1 MLLKATIDS
10 VQWLTLQGCA
20 LRGRDESVMSK
31 NHGNLIEMISLM
43 AKLNVEIND
52 VVLEKAPGNAKYTS
66 PMIQKDILHILA
78 TKVREKIRKEVG
90 NAKFCILVDE
100 AKDVSNKEQMAIVL
114 RFVDVQGFLQE
125 RFFEI
130 VHVKDTT
137 SLTLKKKI
145 SKVLT
150 RHNLHIRDLRGQG
163 YDGACNMR
171 GAFNG
176 LQALF
181 RNECEYAYYVHCF
194 AHRLQLA
201 LVATREQNFSEIG
214 RFFGEKSEIGR
225 PRKETAVEKSNGKK
239 SAKNRDK
246 SAKNR
251 RKIGKERFCQLL
263 SGRAVHARS
272 WRVGTDNIADLS
284 AKN

>member
-1 MLLKATIDS
+1 M
-10 VQWLTLQGCA
+10 
-20 LRGRDESVMSK
+20 RGRDESVMSK
-31 NHGNLIEMISLM
+31 NRGNLIEMISLM
-43 AKLNVEIND
+43 ANLNVEIND
-52 VVLEKAPGNAKYTS
+52 IVLEKASGNAKYTS

-78 TKVREKIRKEVG
+78 TKVREKICEEIG

-100 AKDVSNKEQMAIVL
+100 AKDASNKEHMAIVL
-114 RFVDVQGFLQE
+114 RFVNVQGLLQE

-163 YDGACNMR
+163 YDGASNMR

-181 RNECEYAYYVHCF
+181 RNECEYAYYVDCF
-194 AHRLQLA
+194 AHRL
-201 LVATREQNFSEIG
+201 
-214 RFFGEKSEIGR
+214 
-225 PRKETAVEKSNGKK
+225 
-239 SAKNRDK
+239 
-246 SAKNR
+246 
-251 RKIGKERFCQLL
+251 
-263 SGRAVHARS
+263 
-272 WRVGTDNIADLS
+272 
-284 AKN
+284 